1 MQLEELRRKRL
12 DELAGL
18 IQKTFRGWSARRFY
32 LRQRACAI
40 RIVRAWK
47 QYKVI
52 RRAVIIIITALS
64 HSGIKCYVCR
74 DDMCLGI
81 THGWANQNKPSKSR
95 IFLLLGDD
103 RRDDKM
109 RITVASFDVT
119 G

>member
-64 HSGIKCYVCR
+64 RIAELSVMCVGMTCVSESRTDGQTRINPQNPAFFCCWVMIVVTIKCGLQLR
-74 DDMCLGI
+74 HS
-81 THGWANQNKPSKSR
+81 T
-95 IFLLLGDD
+95 
-103 RRDDKM
+103 
-109 RITVASFDVT
+109 
-119 G
+119 